1 MTDAKKSIRPVIK
14 NIGTSENKS
23 AEEDFQNTILRPIIK
38 MQHELLIAVFN
49 HYVQKRK
56 VDFNSLN
63 SLKKNELIS
72 NVFRTDT
79 SFKTEVRG
87 LIIGHFTVSEYALYE
102 SMASDMNKRIL
113 TMIKE
118 RLLSVFV

>member
-14 NIGTSENKS
+14 NIGTNENKS

-38 MQHELLIAVFN
+38 MQHELLIAFFN
-49 HYVQKRK
+49 HHVKKRK
-56 VDFNSLN
+56 VDIAGLS

-72 NVFRTDT
+72 NIFKSDT
-79 SFKTEVRG
+79 NFKTEVRG
-87 LIIGHFTVSEYALYE
+87 LIRGHFTVGEYTLYE